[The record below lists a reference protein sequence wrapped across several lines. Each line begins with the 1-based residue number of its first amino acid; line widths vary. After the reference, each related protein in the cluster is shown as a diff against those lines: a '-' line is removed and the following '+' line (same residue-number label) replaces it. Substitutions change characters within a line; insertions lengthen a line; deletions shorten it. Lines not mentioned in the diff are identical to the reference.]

1 MDGSRAPGVLR
12 GVLLD
17 HCLDDEPSMEK
28 ECIHFVVEN
37 LDEFLKSLYLYAET
51 EEEGDDES
59 KPVDA
64 DKQHLCPVPSQG
76 HSST

>member
-1 MDGSRAPGVLR
+1 
-12 GVLLD
+12 
-17 HCLDDEPSMEK
+17 MEK

-37 LDEFLKSLYLYAET
+37 FDEFLNSLYLYDET